1 MFLKENLSKLGLEQ
15 SVGISAQNESEYLND
30 DIPFGIKQLVKI
42 AGNDTQLSGS
52 PINDRG
58 DALFKETCEKNIQK
72 LAVNQITIEEFIQI
86 LEKESSY

>member
-1 MFLKENLSKLGLEQ
+1 MFRKENLSKIGLEQ
-15 SVGISAQNESEYLND
+15 SVGISAQDESEYLND
-30 DIPFGIKQLVKI
+30 DIPFGIKQLIKI

-52 PINDRG
+52 PVNDRG
-58 DALFKETCEKNIQK
+58 DALFKEVCEKNIQK